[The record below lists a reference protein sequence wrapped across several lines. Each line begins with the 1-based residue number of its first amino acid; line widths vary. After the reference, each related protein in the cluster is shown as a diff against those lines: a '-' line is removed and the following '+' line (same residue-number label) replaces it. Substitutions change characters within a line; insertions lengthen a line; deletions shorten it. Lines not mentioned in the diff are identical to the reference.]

1 MFYREG
7 SRARWGGACDGEP
20 VTGVDLELAL
30 FWERESYQRY
40 QRSGSPIGAVSSF
53 TFSAPG
59 TFTRPPRST
68 PHGMSYLV
76 PTVRGLA
83 ACPFCREIFPEREE
97 TACPL
102 CSVALVPLSSL
113 PPREED
119 EHDDEAD
126 GGVAHDKARLAPEE
140 KPLPWTYLGLA
151 RGPLL
156 ALAALGLISFFLPWV
171 HTFTPDRRVFTGADI
186 AQRTGIAWGAFAA
199 WFTMVPLVLS
209 RRTPRAM
216 QGARLIVALLGA
228 VPATVAATLL
238 LNPPT
243 SAQARGLTI
252 ALRFEWDGA
261 IYATVALGVL
271 AAALGAL
278 RFGGSSD

>member
-1 MFYREG
+1 
-7 SRARWGGACDGEP
+7 
-20 VTGVDLELAL
+20 
-30 FWERESYQRY
+30 
-40 QRSGSPIGAVSSF
+40 
-53 TFSAPG
+53 
-59 TFTRPPRST
+59 
-68 PHGMSYLV
+68 MSYLV
-76 PTVRGLA
+76 PTVRGLV

-97 TACPL
+97 KTCPL

-113 PPREED
+113 PARD
-119 EHDDEAD
+119 DHDDDDESD
-126 GGVAHDKARLAPEE
+126 GGVAHDRPRAAPEDA
-140 KPLPWTYLGLA
+140 PLPWTYLGLA

-156 ALAALGLISFFLPWV
+156 LLAALGLVAFFLPWV
-171 HTFTPDRRVFTGADI
+171 HTITPDRRVFSGADI
-186 AQRTGIAWGAFAA
+186 AQRTGLAWGAFAA

-209 RRTPRAM
+209 RRTARAM
-216 QGARLIVALLGA
+216 QGARLIVAVLGA

-238 LNPPT
+238 LNPPK
-243 SAQARGLTI
+243 SAEVRGLTI